1 MKNKFVPKIP
11 DKSVIS
17 IRLDN
22 ELIASLDELANNQKI
37 SRNELV
43 SQCIVFALENLD
55 ERVKAT

>member
-22 ELIASLDELANNQKI
+22 ELIVSLDELAKNQKI
-37 SRNELV
+37 SRNELI

-55 ERVKAT
+55 ERIEAT